1 MRSIFCNFALSQNPF
16 FKASYVFEGERE
28 GGREGREGGEGGKG
42 GWGNRNITV
51 NKPKIRGELW
61 PDKD

>member
-1 MRSIFCNFALSQNPF
+1 MLRSIFCNFALSQNLF

-28 GGREGREGGEGGKG
+28 GGGEGREGRGGNG
-42 GWGNRNITV
+42 NITV
-51 NKPKIRGELW
+51 NKPEIRWELW